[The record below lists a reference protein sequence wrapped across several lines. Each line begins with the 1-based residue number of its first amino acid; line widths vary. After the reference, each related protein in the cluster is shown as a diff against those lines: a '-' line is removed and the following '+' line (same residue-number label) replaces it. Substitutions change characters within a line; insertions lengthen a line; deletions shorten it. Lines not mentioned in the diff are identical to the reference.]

1 MSCLQEAETGFMHVT
16 CTALLHK
23 GIWHPKLSCLL
34 KPHHQQVHQRSQD
47 WLSLGVYWT
56 ALCTG
61 KDWGLS
67 GAQLTPSKSGAVR
80 YRHASGLIL
89 TKEKEKKRLKGLIV
103 ISFCFWMLL
112 ILSLLIPAFVSCQ
125 GWGLHWRAA
134 MWKHTKGL
142 LHRSWN
148 QYCFLSTSAHF
159 NVDEWSLQS
168 SSKVMSQVLLLSFCW
183 LAACYSKIN

>member
-1 MSCLQEAETGFMHVT
+1 MKKWSSCVPWHAPALFLFIHETMSCLQEAETGFMHVT

-89 TKEKEKKRLKGLIV
+89 TKEKEKKKAERAHSDFILFLNAAHLEFAYPCLCELSGLRTA
-103 ISFCFWMLL
+103 L
-112 ILSLLIPAFVSCQ
+112 
-125 GWGLHWRAA
+125 
-134 MWKHTKGL
+134 
-142 LHRSWN
+142 
-148 QYCFLSTSAHF
+148 
-159 NVDEWSLQS
+159 ES
-168 SSKVMSQVLLLSFCW
+168 SHVETH
-183 LAACYSKIN
+183 